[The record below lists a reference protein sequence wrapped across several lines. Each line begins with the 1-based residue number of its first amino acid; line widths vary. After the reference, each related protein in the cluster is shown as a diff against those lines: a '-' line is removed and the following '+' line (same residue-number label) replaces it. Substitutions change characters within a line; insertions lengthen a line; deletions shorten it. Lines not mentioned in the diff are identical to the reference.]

1 MLISLMDISLQPPKT
16 SPQGMAHFLILFW
29 QGINAT
35 HCFLVGLFCLTSLTQ
50 LLYQTV
56 DQIPERLFGRQE
68 ADGTGMEIL
77 ISKILI

>member
-50 LLYQTV
+50 LLCIKQLTKYLRDYLEGKKRMALV
-56 DQIPERLFGRQE
+56 WRF
-68 ADGTGMEIL
+68 
-77 ISKILI
+77 